1 MIPEAPAWTRVLKAP
16 LYKFF
21 GNMLCI
27 MESFVLDVYFVDLH
41 CGTSRVQPRR
51 TDYGQYQKLV

>member
-1 MIPEAPAWTRVLKAP
+1 
-16 LYKFF
+16 
-21 GNMLCI
+21 MLCI

-41 CGTSRVQPRR
+41 CGTSRVQPWR